1 MDKKEFGKK
10 LKNLRIRNKMSQQAM
25 ADSLGYTSRSTINKI
40 EEGINEMSYDKIV
53 RLMDLYGLSRPE
65 LGLESICGDKISGL
79 RKDAK
84 YPNPEIEEICYIK
97 NCVSNPNIV
106 VGDYSYY
113 NDKKGADLFEKHVTH
128 HYDFIGDKLI
138 IGKFC
143 QIGAGVEFIMNGANH
158 FMNGLT
164 TYPFNIFSRNLQK
177 FTPSLDKMPIKGD
190 TVIGN
195 DVWIGQNVTIL
206 PGVHIGD
213 DSVVGSNIPPYTIAV
228 GNPCRVIKKRFD
240 DKTIEK
246 LLNLKWWDYPI
257 EEIEQNIDK
266 LLNYAVKLALGN

>member
-1 MDKKEFGKK
+1 
-10 LKNLRIRNKMSQQAM
+10 MSQQAM

-53 RLMDLYGLSRPE
+53 RLMELYGLSRPD
-65 LGLESICGDKISGL
+65 LGLEPICGDKLSGL

-113 NDKKGADLFEKHVTH
+113 DDKKGADLFEKHVTH

-158 FMNGLT
+158 FMKGLT
-164 TYPFNIFSRNLQK
+164 TYPFNIFSKDLQK

-213 DSVVGSNIPPYTIAV
+213 GAVIGANSVVGSDIPPYTIAV

-257 EEIEQNIDK
+257 EAIEQNIDK
-266 LLNYAVKLALGN
+266 LFNGNLDELELSLRK

>member
-1 MDKKEFGKK
+1 
-10 LKNLRIRNKMSQQAM
+10 MSQQAM

-40 EEGINEMSYDKIV
+40 EEGINEMSYDKID
-53 RLMDLYGLSRPE
+53 RLIELYGLSRPE
-65 LGLESICGDKISGL
+65 LGLDPVCGDKLSGL

-97 NCVSNPNIV
+97 NCVSNPNII

-113 NDKKGADLFEKHVTH
+113 NDKRGADLFEKHVTH

-143 QIGAGVEFIMNGANH
+143 QIGSGVEFIMNGANH

-164 TYPFNIFSRNLQK
+164 TYPFNIFSRELQK
-177 FTPSLDKMPIKGD
+177 HTPTLDKLPIKGD
-190 TVIGN
+190 TVVGN

-213 DSVVGSNIPPYTIAV
+213 GAIIGTNSVVGSDIPSYTIAV
-228 GNPCRVIKKRFD
+228 GNPCRIIKKRFD
-240 DKTIEK
+240 DETIEK
-246 LLNLKWWDYPI
+246 LLKLKWWDYPI
-257 EEIEQNIDK
+257 GIIEENIDK
-266 LLNYAVKLALGN
+266 LFDKDIDALIEAFSNK